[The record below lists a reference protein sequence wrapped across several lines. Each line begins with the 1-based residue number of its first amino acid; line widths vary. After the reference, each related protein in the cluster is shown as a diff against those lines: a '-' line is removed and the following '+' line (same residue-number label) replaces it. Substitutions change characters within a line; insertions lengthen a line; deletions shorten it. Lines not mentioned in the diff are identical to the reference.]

1 MDRDYGAKDI
11 AVLKGLDA
19 VRKRPGMY
27 IGTTGVKGMHHI
39 LWEIVDNGM
48 DEVLNGYGNS
58 IEIEI
63 FKDNSISVTDHG
75 RGIPVDIHPTE
86 HVSGVELV
94 FTTLH
99 AGGKFNNK
107 NYSVSGGLHGVGASV
122 TNALSEWLS
131 VDVFKKG
138 MKYNMRFA
146 SVELKN
152 GEIASGAKVQELQS
166 EPCDP
171 KLKGTKV
178 TFKPDPRVF
187 GNEEFSF
194 DTIAKRLKELAFL
207 NGGIKFSLTDNRAMG
222 EGGRAKVRKFCYDGG
237 ISDFVLHLNEG
248 KTPKYNPPIYIEKKQ
263 DKFVVELAFQH
274 TDTYTESVFSYVND
288 IPTTEGG
295 THETGFKSA
304 LTKALNDFG
313 RAKNIIKEKQANFSG
328 EDY

>member
-86 HVSGVELV
+86 RVSGVELV

-138 MKYNMRFA
+138 TKYNMRFA
-146 SVELKN
+146 SVE
-152 GEIASGAKVQELQS
+152 
-166 EPCDP
+166 
-171 KLKGTKV
+171 
-178 TFKPDPRVF
+178 
-187 GNEEFSF
+187 
-194 DTIAKRLKELAFL
+194 
-207 NGGIKFSLTDNRAMG
+207 
-222 EGGRAKVRKFCYDGG
+222 
-237 ISDFVLHLNEG
+237 
-248 KTPKYNPPIYIEKKQ
+248 
-263 DKFVVELAFQH
+263 
-274 TDTYTESVFSYVND
+274 
-288 IPTTEGG
+288 
-295 THETGFKSA
+295 
-304 LTKALNDFG
+304 
-313 RAKNIIKEKQANFSG
+313 
-328 EDY
+328 